1 MVYNMEYFTYLT
13 NDCNLHC
20 QYCSVLIDC
29 RKNNLPIRPIYVLED
44 YLSFIEKTQNAN
56 NDNEINIYFFGGEPS
71 LEYDLALQF
80 AELATKKFEEKYEIC
95 FILHTNGLL
104 LGEMPPQLRD
114 KLSLIM
120 LSINYEKMPKCNL
133 AGSYFQT
140 IINNTVSIKLHK
152 NIPIIARLTI
162 TEDTSLYMEI
172 MQINHFFDL
181 IYWQIENC
189 GTFKNFDTFYKTYTY
204 EINLL
209 YGIWLKY
216 FESGT
221 LLKFVPFMAVIKFMF
236 FHDRSDN
243 TFSCGYG
250 RGMIYIQ
257 TNGDCYA
264 CSDNIEDGKHYIGT
278 LKTGIKLE
286 NSTLDKFRCKGC
298 QYRSLCMGRCG
309 RMHVE
314 FDDKHISEYCKL
326 NQFMFDLFISDK
338 ERLGKALDV
347 YEYYKRELSASL
359 LEYTE
364 FTP

>member
-1 MVYNMEYFTYLT
+1 MEYFTYLT

-29 RKNNLPIRPIYVLED
+29 RKNNLPIRPIYAFED
-44 YLSFIEKTQNAN
+44 YLTFIEKTQNAT
-56 NDNEINIYFFGGEPS
+56 NDDEINIYFFGGEPS

-80 AELATKKFEEKYEIC
+80 VELANKKFKGKYKMC

-104 LGEMPPQLRD
+104 LGEMPIQLRD

-120 LSINYEKMPKCNL
+120 FSINYEKVPKYNL

-140 IINNTVSIKLHK
+140 IIDSTVSIKLNK

-162 TEDTSLYMEI
+162 TEDTSLYTEI

-181 IYWQIENC
+181 VYWQIENRD
-189 GTFKNFDTFYKTYTY
+189 TFKNFDAFYKTYTY
-204 EINLL
+204 EVNLL

-221 LLKFVPFMAVIKFMF
+221 LLKFVPFMAVVKFMF

-243 TFSCGYG
+243 MFSCGYG

-257 TNGDCYA
+257 TNGNCYA

-278 LKTGIKLE
+278 LETGIKLE
-286 NSTLDKFRCKGC
+286 NYTLDKFRCKGC
-298 QYRSLCMGRCG
+298 QYRPLCMGRCG

-314 FDDKHISEYCKL
+314 FNDKHISEYCRL
-326 NQFMFDLFISDK
+326 NQFMFELFISDK
-338 ERLGKALDV
+338 KRIGKALDN
-347 YEYYKRELSASL
+347 YEYYKKELSAPL

>member
-1 MVYNMEYFTYLT
+1 MEYFTYLT

-29 RKNNLPIRPIYVLED
+29 RKNNLPIRPIYALED
-44 YLSFIEKTQNAN
+44 YLAFIEQTQNTT
-56 NDNEINIYFFGGEPS
+56 NDNKINIYFFGGEPS
-71 LEYDLALQF
+71 LEYDLASQF
-80 AELATKKFEEKYEIC
+80 AELVTKKFKGRYKTY

-104 LGEMPPQLRD
+104 LGEIPIQLRD

-120 LSINYEKMPKCNL
+120 LSINYEKVPKYNL

-140 IINNTVSIKLHK
+140 IIDSTVSIKLNK

-162 TEDTSLYMEI
+162 TEDTSLYTEV

-181 IYWQIENC
+181 IYWQIENR
-189 GTFKNFDTFYKTYTY
+189 GIFKNFDVFYKTYTY
-204 EINLL
+204 EISLL

-221 LLKFVPFMAVIKFMF
+221 LLKLVPFMAAVKFMF
-236 FHDRSDN
+236 LHDRSDN

-264 CSDNIEDGKHYIGT
+264 CSDNIVDGKHYMGT
-278 LKTGIKLE
+278 LKTGIKLG
-286 NSTLDKFRCKGC
+286 NYTLDKFRCKSC

-314 FDDKHISEYCKL
+314 FDDKHVSEYCKL

-338 ERLGKALDV
+338 KRLLKALDN
-347 YEYYKRELSASL
+347 YKHYKEELSAPL

>member
-1 MVYNMEYFTYLT
+1 MEYFTYLT

-29 RKNNLPIRPIYVLED
+29 HKNNLPIRPTYAFDD
-44 YLSFIEKTQNAN
+44 YLTFIEKTQNAT

-71 LEYDLALQF
+71 LEYGLAFQF
-80 AELATKKFEEKYEIC
+80 AELVTKKFEGKYKLC

-104 LGEMPPQLRD
+104 LGEIPEKLLN
-114 KLSLIM
+114 KLSLV
-120 LSINYEKMPKCNL
+120 LFSINYEKIPKYNL
-133 AGSYFQT
+133 ACSYFQT
-140 IINNTVSIKLHK
+140 IIDNTVSIKLQK

-162 TEDTSLYMEI
+162 TEDTSLYTEI

-181 IYWQIENC
+181 IYWQIENRV
-189 GTFKNFDTFYKTYTY
+189 TFKNFDIFYKTYTY
-204 EINLL
+204 EIQLL

-216 FESGT
+216 LESGI
-221 LLKFVPFMAVIKFMF
+221 LLKFVPFMAILKFMF

-243 TFSCGYG
+243 MFSCGYG

-257 TNGDCYA
+257 TNGDCFA
-264 CSDNIEDGKHYIGT
+264 CSDNIEDGDHYIGT
-278 LKTGIKLE
+278 LKTGIKFG
-286 NSTLDKFRCKGC
+286 NDTLDKFRCKGC

-309 RMHVE
+309 RMHIE
-314 FDDKHISEYCKL
+314 FDDKHISEYCRL
-326 NQFMFDLFISDK
+326 NQYMFDLFISDK
-338 ERLGKALDV
+338 ERLSKVLDNYV
-347 YEYYKRELSASL
+347 YYKKELSNNL

>member
-1 MVYNMEYFTYLT
+1 MVGERFILDT
-13 NDCNLHC
+13 ND
-20 QYCSVLIDC
+20 
-29 RKNNLPIRPIYVLED
+29 
-44 YLSFIEKTQNAN
+44 
-56 NDNEINIYFFGGEPS
+56 
-71 LEYDLALQF
+71 
-80 AELATKKFEEKYEIC
+80 EKYKIC

-104 LGEMPPQLRD
+104 LGEMPKQLYD

-120 LSINYEKMPKCNL
+120 FSINYEKIPKYNL
-133 AGSYFQT
+133 AGSYFRA
-140 IINNTVSIKLHK
+140 IIENAVSIKLKK
-152 NIPIIARLTI
+152 NLSIIARLTI
-162 TEDTSLYMEI
+162 TESTSLYTEI

-189 GTFKNFDTFYKTYTY
+189 GAFKNFDAFYKTYTY

-221 LLKFVPFMAVIKFMF
+221 MLKFVPFMAVVKFMF
-236 FHDRSDN
+236 YHDRSDN

-264 CSDNIEDGKHYIGT
+264 CSDNIEDGKHYMGT
-278 LKTGIKLE
+278 LKTGIKPG
-286 NSTLDKFRCKGC
+286 NYTLDKLKCKGC
-298 QYRSLCMGRCG
+298 KYRSLCMGRCG
-309 RMHVE
+309 RMHIE
-314 FDDKHISEYCKL
+314 FDAKHINEYCKL
-326 NQFMFDLFISDK
+326 NQFMFDLFISDR
-338 ERLGKALDV
+338 ERLGKALDN
-347 YEYYKRELSASL
+347 YKQYKKELSGTL

>member
-1 MVYNMEYFTYLT
+1 MEYFTYMT

-29 RKNNLPIRPIYVLED
+29 RKKNLPVKPIYTLED
-44 YLSFIEKTQNAN
+44 YLRFIEKIQNVAS
-56 NDNEINIYFFGGEPS
+56 DDEINIYFFGGEPS

-80 AELATKKFEEKYEIC
+80 AESVTNKFKGKYKIC

-104 LGEMPPQLRD
+104 LEKMPINLRD
-114 KLSLIM
+114 RLSFIM
-120 LSINYEKMPKCNL
+120 LSMNYEKIPKYNL

-140 IINNTVSIKLHK
+140 IIDNTVRIKQNR

-162 TEDTSLYMEI
+162 TEDTSLYTEI
-172 MQINHFFDL
+172 MQINYFFDL

-189 GTFKNFDTFYKTYTY
+189 NAFKNFDVFYESYTY

-209 YGIWLKY
+209 YGIWLKF

-221 LLKFVPFMAVIKFMF
+221 LLKFVPFMAVVKFMF
-236 FHDRSDN
+236 LHDRSDN
-243 TFSCGYG
+243 KFSCGYG
-250 RGMIYIQ
+250 KGMIYIQ

-278 LKTGIKLE
+278 LETGIKFG
-286 NSTLDKFRCKGC
+286 NCTLDKFRCKGC

-309 RMHVE
+309 RMHIE
-314 FDDKHISEYCKL
+314 FNDKHICEYCKL
-326 NQFMFDLFISDK
+326 NQFMFALFISDK
-338 ERLGKALDV
+338 ERLGKALNN
-347 YEYYKRELSASL
+347 YEHYRKELSAPL

-364 FTP
+364 FIP